1 MLLSQKS
8 DERRFR
14 VFNFVLHVNRA
25 LKKSWLPQVVLIA
38 AEVRTVN
45 LDKVVT
51 TRERMPTHNKA
62 IKYVPALRASTGQ
75 VPLQSTCRL
84 WGRYD

>member
-1 MLLSQKS
+1 M
-8 DERRFR
+8 
-14 VFNFVLHVNRA
+14 
-25 LKKSWLPQVVLIA
+25 VLIA

-62 IKYVPALRASTGQ
+62 IKYVPVLRASTGQ
-75 VPLQSTCRL
+75 VALQSTCRL
-84 WGRYD
+84 WRCYE